1 MSQRPYRGQGRRPK
15 LTREQYLRVREI
27 KAQRDAIPSD
37 KHLAREFGVSER
49 IIEHAMYAGIQR
61 YERLKEQQ

>member
-49 IIEHAMYAGIQR
+49 IIERALYIGIKR
-61 YERLKEQQ
+61 YEQLEERQ

>member
-1 MSQRPYRGQGRRPK
+1 MSPRQYVGGKPR
-15 LTREQYLRVREI
+15 LTPEQYARVREI

-49 IIEHAMYAGIQR
+49 IIERALYIGIKR
-61 YERLKEQQ
+61 YEAQR